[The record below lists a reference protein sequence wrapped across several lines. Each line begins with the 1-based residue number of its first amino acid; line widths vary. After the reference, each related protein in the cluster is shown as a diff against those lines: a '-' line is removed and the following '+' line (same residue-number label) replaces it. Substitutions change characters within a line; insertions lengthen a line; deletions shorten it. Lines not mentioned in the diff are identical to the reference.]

1 MRAAKPGAFIVKY
14 SKNKAEMD
22 HQQTHSAKA
31 HPGLIVGLA
40 SMAKNLFGLL
50 VNRIELASVELAEV
64 RSTLITLTVV
74 FGLGIIAVWFAVAYW
89 SMLIVLLTW
98 DTLGWK
104 ILLIIALVFTF
115 AAIGIFRYAQ
125 ALLSQGRL
133 SMPATLAELRSDR
146 DALLQTPRE

>member
-1 MRAAKPGAFIVKY
+1 
-14 SKNKAEMD
+14 
-22 HQQTHSAKA
+22 
-31 HPGLIVGLA
+31 
-40 SMAKNLFGLL
+40 MAKNLFGLL

-115 AAIGIFRYAQ
+115 AAIGIFRYAR